1 MNIMVQKFGGSSVAN
16 SERIKAVAKRVVETS
31 QNGAKVVTVVSAVGK
46 TTDLLIAQA
55 KDISDNPPRR
65 EMDMLLA
72 TGEQIS
78 IALLAMAIH
87 ELDHDVVSLTGP
99 QAGIS
104 TNATHTKARIQQ
116 VKADRLS
123 GELETGKI
131 VIVAGFQG
139 LNDNDDITTLGR
151 GGSDTTAVAL
161 AAALGADV
169 CEIFTDVDGVYT
181 ADPRVVPTARKL
193 QDISYG
199 EMLEMASLGAV
210 VLQPRSVELASLHGV
225 DIKVRSSFNHHEG
238 TYVREERVIEK
249 DMVVVGTAHDTKV
262 AKLVL
267 VGVPDKPGV
276 AANLFAKL
284 AAENISTD
292 MIVQTNRGA
301 NKTDIL
307 FTVNITELHQAREIA
322 LSLKTSSGA
331 DDIIVSESVAKVSI
345 VGVGVVNNPAVAAR
359 MFNALAEHDINVEV
373 ISTSEIKISCLIEEK
388 HVKTAVCAIHDA
400 FQLGDA

>member
-1 MNIMVQKFGGSSVAN
+1 MSILVQKFGGSSVATP
-16 SERIKAVAKRVVETS
+16 ERIKVVAQRVVDAS
-31 QNGAKVVTVVSAVGK
+31 KAGDQVVTVVSAVGK

-55 KDISDNPPRR
+55 REISASPPRR

-87 ELDHDVVSLTGP
+87 ELGHDVVSLTGP

-104 TNATHTKARIQQ
+104 TDTVHTKARIQQ
-116 VKADRLS
+116 IETSRLKS
-123 GELETGKI
+123 ELDAGRI

-151 GGSDTTAVAL
+151 GGSDTTAVGL
-161 AAALGADV
+161 AAALGAKV

-181 ADPRVVPTARKL
+181 ADPRIVKTARKL
-193 QDISYG
+193 QDVSYG

-225 DIKVRSSFNHHEG
+225 DIQVRSSFNYNEG

-249 DMVVVGTAHDTKV
+249 DMVVVGAAHDTDV

-267 VGVPDKPGV
+267 VGVPDRPGV
-276 AANLFAKL
+276 AATLFERLGEANVS
-284 AAENISTD
+284 AD
-292 MIVQTNRGA
+292 MIVQTNRGVGQ
-301 NKTDIL
+301 TDIL
-307 FTVNITELHQAREIA
+307 FTVSGDDLEPTRAIATALVEELGAE
-322 LSLKTSSGA
+322 SLQI
-331 DDIIVSESVAKVSI
+331 DDAVAKVSI
-345 VGVGVVNNPAVAAR
+345 VGTGVANNPAVPAR
-359 MFNALAEHDINVEV
+359 MFRALAERAINVEV
-373 ISTSEIKISCLIEEK
+373 IATSEIKISCLISQDQVE
-388 HVKTAVCAIHDA
+388 VAVRTIHDA
-400 FQLGDA
+400 FDLGG